1 MTFKANNSILRSNF
15 FAQFIAFV
23 ISSLSQTIGSLVDG
37 NIIGQFLGTDSIATF
52 GIVNP
57 LLTTFSV
64 VGAIVSTGSRTRY
77 TRLIGEGKKKDAQ
90 SLFSLS
96 CILSVGFAALLMI
109 IHSVFIMTVPY
120 STPSSSLSCIPTR
133 SRCVI
138 SG

>member
-1 MTFKANNSILRSNF
+1 MSIKANNSILRSTF

-23 ISSLSQTIGSLVDG
+23 ISSLSQTIGSLADG

-64 VGAIVSTGSRTRY
+64 VRAIVSTGSRTRY

-96 CILSVGFAALLMI
+96 CILSVGFAALLMV
-109 IHSVFIMTVPY
+109 IHSVFMMTVLY
-120 STPSSSLSCIPTR
+120 STPSSSLSSIPTR